1 MTRAAALHDAIQ
13 FSRGVARWLSDRA
26 FWPVAVLIGA
36 SAAWER
42 LLLPALAVG
51 VLFWP
56 VRWLAYRRFSVRT
69 AGDWALGGLLLMIP
83 ITLWA
88 TALPQVTQT
97 RVLQLLAGVALYYA
111 VVNWAQDWAR
121 LRWLVIGLAS
131 VALGLALIAP
141 FSTQLI
147 GSKFAFLPKTLARLP
162 MLLSDTVNP
171 NVMAGSLAILVPL
184 ALARLL
190 FEGRRLQLAEA
201 ALLWAVTGV
210 APIVMLLTQSR
221 GALVSLAV
229 AVLAV
234 IALRWRWGWL
244 ATPLGILAG
253 VVVVWR
259 VGLDRI
265 AALFSAGSSI
275 GGLSGRPEVWSRALY
290 MIQDFPFTGVGMGL
304 YGRVAALLYPF
315 FTISPDVEVPHAHNL
330 FLQVAVDLGL
340 PGLVAWLA
348 LLLLVCA
355 VAWQIYRWDR
365 TADRS
370 APPSL
375 SLPNSP
381 TLRFSSSP
389 TLNLA
394 GLGAGLLASQVAL
407 IVHGLTD
414 AVTWGTRPAVV
425 VWAIWGVAMA
435 SYNLVTARTS
445 AEETQM
451 NLENSS

>member
-1 MTRAAALHDAIQ
+1 MTRTAALHGAIQ
-13 FSRGVARWLSDRA
+13 CSRGVARWLSDRA
-26 FWPVAVLIGA
+26 FWPVAALIGV

-51 VLFWP
+51 GLFWP

-69 AGDWALGGLLLMIP
+69 AGDWALGGLLLMLP

-97 RVLQLLAGVALYYA
+97 RVLQLLAGVVLYYA

-121 LRWLVIGLAS
+121 LRWLVIGLAAI
-131 VALGLALIAP
+131 ALGLALVAP
-141 FSTQLI
+141 FSTPLI

-190 FEGRRLQLAEA
+190 FEGRRLRLAEA

-244 ATPLGILAG
+244 ATPLGILACA
-253 VVVVWR
+253 VAVWR

-265 AALFSAGSSI
+265 EALFSAGSSI

-348 LLLLVCA
+348 LLLLVCTA
-355 VAWQIYRWDR
+355 AWRIYRWDR
-365 TADRS
+365 IADRS
-370 APPSL
+370 ASPAL
-375 SLPNSP
+375 SLPYSS

-445 AEETQM
+445 AEGTRT